1 MKYLILIPIFFFLKN
16 QESDSITGSYK
27 STEDSF
33 CNPKMIINIKKDT
46 KTHDLYFVIY
56 KSNKKITN
64 GKLSIRTDENNQKIL
79 TMKKVV
85 GIYRNDSIIIQNS
98 GNEMNQYNNLKNC
111 KAKYLIFV
119 KKGK

>member
-1 MKYLILIPIFFFLKN
+1 
-16 QESDSITGSYK
+16 
-27 STEDSF
+27 
-33 CNPKMIINIKKDT
+33 MIINIKKDT

>member
-1 MKYLILIPIFFFLKN
+1 MKYLILIPIFFFFKN
-16 QESDSITGSYK
+16 QESNSITGSYK
-27 STEDSF
+27 SIEDSF